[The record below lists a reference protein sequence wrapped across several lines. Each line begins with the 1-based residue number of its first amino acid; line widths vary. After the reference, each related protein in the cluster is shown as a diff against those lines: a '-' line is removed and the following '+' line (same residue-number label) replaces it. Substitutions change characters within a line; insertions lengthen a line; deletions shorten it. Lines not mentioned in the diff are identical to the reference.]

1 MLLKTCILLISIGF
15 ILGAEKHHGNLDHN
29 NGHHDGKLG
38 HGHHQN
44 DHEHNHGDHSNC
56 HNGVRNERRGIV

>member
-1 MLLKTCILLISIGF
+1 MLIKTCILILSVGLT
-15 ILGAEKHHGNLDHN
+15 LGAEKHHGHHNHN

-56 HNGVRNERRGIV
+56 QV